1 MNRTQVFW
9 TTGLLALLAAAL
21 WLMIPRSH
29 QEPPAKVAERPP
41 APAVRAMPVPV
52 PVQTPSPPLPLQ
64 PDVGVE
70 NEAASDL
77 QRITRLLR
85 DFRTIAGDNPIGSNA
100 EIVESLS
107 GDNPRQAKI
116 LPDDLP
122 RNSSG
127 ELVDRWGT
135 PYFFH
140 QLTRNS
146 MEIRSAGPDRKMWTS
161 DDVFTR

>member
-9 TTGLLALLAAAL
+9 TTGLLMLLAAAI
-21 WLMIPRSH
+21 WLMTRPE
-29 QEPPAKVAERPP
+29 QEPSRKVP
-41 APAVRAMPVPV
+41 APAPPRPAVPAAA
-52 PVQTPSPPLPLQ
+52 PPQAQAPLPMQ

-77 QRITRLLR
+77 QRITIMLR
-85 DFRTIAGDNPIGSNA
+85 DYRTIAGDNPIGSNA
-100 EIVESLS
+100 EIMQALS

-116 LPDDLP
+116 LPEDMPL
-122 RNSSG
+122 NSNG

-140 QLTRNS
+140 HLSRNS
-146 MEIRSAGPDRKMWTS
+146 MEIRSAGADRRMWTS

>member
-1 MNRTQVFW
+1 MNRTHVFW
-9 TTGLLALLAAAL
+9 TTGLLVMLAAAI
-21 WLMIPRSH
+21 WLMPHSN
-29 QEPPAKVAERPP
+29 QEPANKTPVPPSPRP
-41 APAVRAMPVPV
+41 AMPVAP
-52 PVQTPSPPLPLQ
+52 PQTKVTLPPQ

-70 NEAASDL
+70 NEAAADL

-85 DFRTIAGDNPIGSNA
+85 DYRTIAGDNPVGSNA
-100 EIVESLS
+100 EIVQALA
-107 GDNPRQAKI
+107 GDNMKHAKI
-116 LPDDLP
+116 LPDELP

-140 QLTRNS
+140 QLSRNS
-146 MEIRSAGPDRKMWTS
+146 MEIRSAGSDRRMWTG

>member
-1 MNRTQVFW
+1 MKRTQFFL
-9 TTGLLALLAAAL
+9 TIGLLVMLAAAV
-21 WLMIPRSH
+21 WLVTRSA
-29 QEPPAKVAERPP
+29 QEPSSKVPSPALPR
-41 APAVRAMPVPV
+41 PAVPVAAQP
-52 PVQTPSPPLPLQ
+52 QAQAPLPMQ

-77 QRITRLLR
+77 QRITIMLR
-85 DFRTIAGDNPIGSNA
+85 DYRTIAGDNPIGSNA
-100 EIVESLS
+100 EIVQALS

-140 QLTRNS
+140 QLSRNS
-146 MEIRSAGPDRKMWTS
+146 MEIRSAGADRRMWTS

>member
-1 MNRTQVFW
+1 M
-9 TTGLLALLAAAL
+9 
-21 WLMIPRSH
+21 
-29 QEPPAKVAERPP
+29 
-41 APAVRAMPVPV
+41 
-52 PVQTPSPPLPLQ
+52 Q
-64 PDVGVE
+64 PDAGVE

-77 QRITRLLR
+77 ERITIMLR
-85 DFRTIAGDNPIGSNA
+85 DYRTIAGDNPIGSNA
-100 EIVESLS
+100 EIVQALS

-122 RNSSG
+122 RNGSG

-140 QLTRNS
+140 QLSRNS
-146 MEIRSAGPDRKMWTS
+146 MEIRSAGADRRMWTR

>member
-9 TTGLLALLAAAL
+9 TTGLLALLAAGL
-21 WLMIPRSH
+21 GLMMPRSH
-29 QEPPAKVAERPP
+29 QEPAAKMAAKPA
-41 APAVRAMPVPV
+41 APAVRAVPV
-52 PVQTPSPPLPLQ
+52 PATAPLPLQ

-85 DFRTIAGDNPIGSNA
+85 DYRTIARDNPIGSNA
-100 EIVESLS
+100 EIVEALS

-116 LPDDLP
+116 LPDELP

-146 MEIRSAGPDRKMWTS
+146 MEIRSAGRSILPGSGAD
-161 DDVFTR
+161 

>member
-1 MNRTQVFW
+1 MSRKHVFW
-9 TTGLLALLAAAL
+9 TIGLLVMLAAAL
-21 WLMIPRSH
+21 WMLTRSDK
-29 QEPPAKVAERPP
+29 EPASK
-41 APAVRAMPVPV
+41 VPV
-52 PVQTPSPPLPLQ
+52 PPATKPAQVVAPPQTKSTLPPQ

-70 NEAASDL
+70 NEAAADL

-85 DFRTIAGDNPIGSNA
+85 DYRTIAGDNPIGSNA
-100 EIVESLS
+100 EIVQALA
-107 GDNPRQAKI
+107 GDNLKHAKI
-116 LPDDLP
+116 LPDELP

-140 QLTRNS
+140 QLSRNS
-146 MEIRSAGPDRKMWTS
+146 MEIRSAGSDRRMWTS

>member
-1 MNRTQVFW
+1 MKRTQAFW
-9 TTGLLALLAAAL
+9 ITGLLVIVAAGL
-21 WLMIPRSH
+21 WLMTGADRERASKMAKTVPT
-29 QEPPAKVAERPP
+29 PAARVAPI
-41 APAVRAMPVPV
+41 
-52 PVQTPSPPLPLQ
+52 QTPAPLPLQ

-77 QRITRLLR
+77 QRITLMLR
-85 DFRTIAGDNPIGSNA
+85 DYRTIAGDNPIGSNA
-100 EIVESLS
+100 EIVEALA

-122 RNSSG
+122 RNGNG

-140 QLTRNS
+140 QLSRKS
-146 MEIRSAGPDRKMWTS
+146 MEIRSAGSDKKMWTS

>member
-1 MNRTQVFW
+1 MNRTRVLW
-9 TTGLLALLAAAL
+9 ITGLLALMAAAL
-21 WLMIPRSH
+21 WLLTRSD
-29 QEPPAKVAERPP
+29 QEPAGKLAQTPP
-41 APAVRAMPVPV
+41 PPAVRAE
-52 PVQTPSPPLPLQ
+52 PVQATAPLPLQ

-70 NEAASDL
+70 NAAASDL

-85 DFRTIAGDNPIGSNA
+85 DYRTIAGDNPIGSNA
-100 EIVESLS
+100 EIVEALS

-135 PYFFH
+135 AYFFH
-140 QLTRNS
+140 QLSRNS
-146 MEIRSAGPDRKMWTS
+146 MEIRSAGADKRMWTS

>member
-1 MNRTQVFW
+1 MSRKHVFW
-9 TTGLLALLAAAL
+9 TIGLLLMLAAAL
-21 WLMIPRSH
+21 WMLTRSDK
-29 QEPPAKVAERPP
+29 EPASK
-41 APAVRAMPVPV
+41 VPV
-52 PVQTPSPPLPLQ
+52 PPATKPAVVVAPPQTKSTLPPQ

-70 NEAASDL
+70 NEAAADL

-85 DFRTIAGDNPIGSNA
+85 DYRTIAGDNPIGSNA
-100 EIVESLS
+100 EIVRALA
-107 GDNPRQAKI
+107 GDNLKHAKI
-116 LPDDLP
+116 LPDELP

-140 QLTRNS
+140 QLSRNS
-146 MEIRSAGPDRKMWTS
+146 MEIRSAGSDRRMWTS

>member
-1 MNRTQVFW
+1 MKRTQVFL
-9 TTGLLALLAAAL
+9 TIGLLVMLAAAI
-21 WLMIPRSH
+21 WLMTRSE
-29 QEPPAKVAERPP
+29 QVTAGKVP
-41 APAVRAMPVPV
+41 APGIP
-52 PVQTPSPPLPLQ
+52 TPTVSVAPPQDHAPLPLQ

-77 QRITRLLR
+77 ERITIMLR
-85 DFRTIAGDNPIGSNA
+85 DYRTIAGDNPIGSNA
-100 EIVESLS
+100 EIVQALS

-116 LPDDLP
+116 LPEDLP

-140 QLTRNS
+140 QLSRNS
-146 MEIRSAGPDRKMWTS
+146 MEIRSAGPDKKMWTS

>member
-1 MNRTQVFW
+1 MKRTQVFW
-9 TTGLLALLAAAL
+9 TTGLMVMIAAAMWML
-21 WLMIPRSH
+21 TRVGN
-29 QEPPAKVAERPP
+29 EPTGK
-41 APAVRAMPVPV
+41 APVK
-52 PVQTPSPPLPLQ
+52 PSPKHAVAAVSSQTQATLPPQ

-70 NEAASDL
+70 NEAAADL

-85 DFRTIAGDNPIGSNA
+85 DYRTIAGDNPIGSNA
-100 EIVESLS
+100 EIVQALA
-107 GDNPRQAKI
+107 GDNLKHAKI
-116 LPDDLP
+116 LPDELP

-140 QLTRNS
+140 QLSRNS
-146 MEIRSAGPDRKMWTS
+146 MEIRSAGSDRRMWTS

>member
-1 MNRTQVFW
+1 MKRTQVFL
-9 TTGLLALLAAAL
+9 TIGLLVMAAATV
-21 WLMIPRSH
+21 WLMMRSA
-29 QEPPAKVAERPP
+29 QEPSSKVLAPSLPR
-41 APAVRAMPVPV
+41 PAVSVVP
-52 PVQTPSPPLPLQ
+52 PPQAQAPLPLQ
-64 PDVGVE
+64 PDAGVE

-77 QRITRLLR
+77 ERITIMLR
-85 DFRTIAGDNPIGSNA
+85 DYRTIAGDNPIGSNA
-100 EIVESLS
+100 EIVQALS

-122 RNSSG
+122 RNSIG

-140 QLTRNS
+140 QLSRKS
-146 MEIRSAGPDRKMWTS
+146 MEIRSAGADRRMWTS

>member
-1 MNRTQVFW
+1 MNRPQVLW
-9 TTGLLALLAAAL
+9 TTGLLVMLAAAL
-21 WLMIPRSH
+21 WMLSRVGNEHASKIPMPASPKPAMAVATP
-29 QEPPAKVAERPP
+29 QTKSTLPP
-41 APAVRAMPVPV
+41 
-52 PVQTPSPPLPLQ
+52 Q

-70 NEAASDL
+70 NEAAADL

-85 DFRTIAGDNPIGSNA
+85 DYRTIAGDNPIGSNA
-100 EIVESLS
+100 EIVQALA
-107 GDNPRQAKI
+107 GDNLKHAKI
-116 LPDDLP
+116 LPDELP

-140 QLTRNS
+140 QLSRNS
-146 MEIRSAGPDRKMWTS
+146 MEIRSAGSDRRMWTS

>member
-1 MNRTQVFW
+1 MKRTQGFW
-9 TTGLLALLAAAL
+9 STGLLVMLAIAIWVL
-21 WLMIPRSH
+21 TRSNE
-29 QEPPAKVAERPP
+29 EPASK
-41 APAVRAMPVPV
+41 VPV
-52 PVQTPSPPLPLQ
+52 PPTAKTAVADVAPQTQATLSPQ

-70 NEAASDL
+70 NEATADL

-85 DFRTIAGDNPIGSNA
+85 DYRTIAGDNPIGSNA
-100 EIVESLS
+100 EIVQALA
-107 GDNPRQAKI
+107 GDNLKHAKI
-116 LPDDLP
+116 LPDELP

-140 QLTRNS
+140 QLSRNT
-146 MEIRSAGPDRKMWTS
+146 MEIRSAGSDRRMWTS

>member
-1 MNRTQVFW
+1 MNRAQVFW
-9 TTGLLALLAAAL
+9 TTGLLVMLAAL
-21 WLMIPRSH
+21 WLMTHKDKESGGK
-29 QEPPAKVAERPP
+29 AKTPQT
-41 APAVRAMPVPV
+41 PAVSAA
-52 PVQTPSPPLPLQ
+52 PVQTPAPLPLQ

-77 QRITRLLR
+77 QRITRMLR
-85 DFRTIAGDNPIGSNA
+85 DYRTIAGDNPIGSNA
-100 EIVESLS
+100 EIVEALA

-122 RNSSG
+122 RNGNG

-140 QLTRNS
+140 QLSRKS
-146 MEIRSAGPDRKMWTS
+146 MEIRSAGSDKKMWTS

>member
-1 MNRTQVFW
+1 MNRPQVFW
-9 TTGLLALLAAAL
+9 ITGLLVLLAGAV
-21 WLMIPRSH
+21 WMLMRASEEPAR
-29 QEPPAKVAERPP
+29 EAPAPPPAKPAQALAPPP
-41 APAVRAMPVPV
+41 AEA
-52 PVQTPSPPLPLQ
+52 TLPPQ

-70 NEAASDL
+70 NEAAADL

-100 EIVESLS
+100 EIVQALA
-107 GDNPRQAKI
+107 GDNLKHAKI
-116 LPDDLP
+116 LPDELP
-122 RNSSG
+122 LNSSG

-140 QLTRNS
+140 QLSRNS
-146 MEIRSAGPDRKMWTS
+146 MEIRSAGSDRRLWTS

>member
-1 MNRTQVFW
+1 MKRTQFFL
-9 TTGLLALLAAAL
+9 TIGLLVLSAATV
-21 WLMIPRSH
+21 WLMTRSA
-29 QEPPAKVAERPP
+29 QEPSSKVPSPALPR
-41 APAVRAMPVPV
+41 PAVPVAAQP
-52 PVQTPSPPLPLQ
+52 QAQAPLPMQ

-77 QRITRLLR
+77 QRITIMLR
-85 DFRTIAGDNPIGSNA
+85 DYRTIAGDNPIGSNA
-100 EIVESLS
+100 EIVQALS

-140 QLTRNS
+140 QLSRNS
-146 MEIRSAGPDRKMWTS
+146 MEIRSAGADRRMWTS

>member
-9 TTGLLALLAAAL
+9 TTGLLALLAAGL

-29 QEPPAKVAERPP
+29 QEPVAKVAETPP
-41 APAVRAMPVPV
+41 APAV
-52 PVQTPSPPLPLQ
+52 PVQATPPPLPLQ

-77 QRITRLLR
+77 QRITRMLR
-85 DFRTIAGDNPIGSNA
+85 DYRTIAKDNPIGSNA
-100 EIVESLS
+100 EIAEALA
-107 GDNPRQAKI
+107 GDNPRHAKI
-116 LPDDLP
+116 LPDELP

-127 ELVDRWGT
+127 EMVDRWGT

-140 QLTRNS
+140 QLSRNS